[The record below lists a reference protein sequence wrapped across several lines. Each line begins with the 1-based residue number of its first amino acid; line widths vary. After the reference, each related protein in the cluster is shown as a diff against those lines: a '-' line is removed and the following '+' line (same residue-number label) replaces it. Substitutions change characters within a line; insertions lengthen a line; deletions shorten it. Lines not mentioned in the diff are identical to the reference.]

1 MDAEL
6 PDRVPVV
13 APHVPDAA
21 REFQGLR
28 AGIVSR
34 VIANAVDVAVVVL
47 IAFSGYIGLAAGAF
61 LLDPQG
67 FTFPPLHP
75 NRMVLVCG
83 ALLFLYFWASWA
95 MTGRTVGNRLMGL
108 RVVSFRGRLM
118 RWSGA
123 FLRALFCVA
132 LPIGLFWA
140 VVSRQNRSIQDVV
153 LRSSVIYDWGR
164 TQDRPAREPAQH

>member
-6 PDRVPVV
+6 PDRVPVAAV
-13 APHVPDAA
+13 HVPEAA

-34 VIANAVDVAVVVL
+34 VIANIVDVAVVVS
-47 IAFSGYIGLAAGAF
+47 IAFGGYISLAAGAF

-67 FTFPPLHP
+67 FTFPALHLS
-75 NRMVLVCG
+75 RMVLVCG
-83 ALLFLYFWASWA
+83 VLLFVYFWCSWA
-95 MTGRTVGNRLMGL
+95 LTGRTVGNRLMGL

-118 RWSGA
+118 RWSGS

-153 LRSSVIYDWGR
+153 LRSSVIYDWGHGR
-164 TQDRPAREPAQH
+164 DRPDREPA